1 MTAAAGAPVLRLGAH
16 EFALEPGQPLVMGVV
31 NTNPGSFSDR
41 RHLATLEEQVDH
53 ALGLVTAGAAII
65 DVGTDSGVTYDDG
78 IALDLQVARAGALV
92 GRLAGRGFAVSVDT
106 AFPEVAAAALAR
118 GADLVNDVS
127 GLADPAIADLCAAH
141 GAGLVIMHT
150 RARHKQQA
158 YLRYPSVV
166 DDVVAFLGERLA
178 LARAAGV
185 ADEQVLFDPGIGYAK
200 LPEDDVAV
208 LQAYPRV
215 AAMGRPILTGA
226 SRKYFAGV
234 ITGAAPPDRLPETLA
249 TVQAVRAFPGVVRV
263 HDVAEVRRFL
273 DVLGVVDGTRGFP
286 AYDLDD
292 DRLKWVA
299 PGEQASSVS

>member
-1 MTAAAGAPVLRLGAH
+1 VNAPVEAPLLRLAGH
-16 EFALEPGQPLVMGVV
+16 DYTLEPGRPLVMGVV

-41 RHLATLEEQVDH
+41 RYLATLEEQVDH
-53 ALGLVTAGAAII
+53 ALALAAAGATII

-78 IALDLQVARAGALV
+78 IALDLQITRACALV
-92 GRLAGRGFAVSVDT
+92 GRLVGQDFAVSVDT
-106 AFPEVAAAALAR
+106 AFPEVAEATLAL

-127 GLADPAIADLCAAH
+127 GLADPAMARLCADH

-166 DDVVAFLGERLA
+166 DDVVAFLTERLA
-178 LARAAGV
+178 IARAAGLE
-185 ADEQVLFDPGIGYAK
+185 DDQVLFDPGIGYAK

-208 LQAYPRV
+208 LRAYPQL
-215 AAMGRPILTGA
+215 AALGRPILTGA

-249 TVQAVRAFPGVVRV
+249 TVQAVRAYPGVVRV

-273 DVLGVVDGTRGFP
+273 DVLAVVDGISQFP
-286 AYDLDD
+286 DYDLDD
-292 DRLKWVA
+292 ERLKWVA
-299 PGEQASSVS
+299 PGEQASSIG